1 MRAIRVEV
9 KWTVLSSAMGMF
21 IFTRRYRND
30 GGGGQ
35 NRLGTLI
42 SQQPGRGTR
51 IIQHFSLRGNSLCAA
66 NAHLDHSLANVAI

>member
-30 GGGGQ
+30 GGGGAKQ
-35 NRLGTLI
+35 VRDTHISAARSRHSHNTTLLFERK
-42 SQQPGRGTR
+42 QPV
-51 IIQHFSLRGNSLCAA
+51 CC
-66 NAHLDHSLANVAI
+66 